1 MERGTKCLV
10 FPTLLLISHN
20 LSKLRIITE
29 QGVGNVVKKYPFTK
43 LYIPTNTYIE

>member
-1 MERGTKCLV
+1 M
-10 FPTLLLISHN
+10 
-20 LSKLRIITE
+20 LSVSYTFIDITKLRIITE